1 MPESEVATGE
11 GFDIIDDI
19 IEKLWDLPPPP
30 PPPPVRT
37 QAAGTGDLDDVVH
50 ALSAWSQTANTLKSV
65 SSARHV
71 PVDAKPCPPKPTA
84 AVPVGSAEY
93 LRLPKSEVA
102 FKFAT
107 GPDNPYMAPEME
119 VAHSNLAGLSGVR
132 LPVAAAFAGCWCLR
146 CLSLLLP
153 AEVSDVRA
161 TELARVGSAKYLRLL
176 RCRKVGTGPGF
187 RIIEKLQA
195 LPAFAAATGS
205 STPDNAYMAPEI
217 EVAQPVGFP
226 APKGSVAQHN

>member
-1 MPESEVATGE
+1 MSDGDQQVHPPGIHPDELHARLMGESLDRPGLWAPCDGRATESARVGSNLAAEVSDGSADYIRLPESEVATGE

-107 GPDNPYMAPEME
+107 GPDNPYLAPEME
-119 VAHSNLAGLSGVR
+119 V
-132 LPVAAAFAGCWCLR
+132 
-146 CLSLLLP
+146 
-153 AEVSDVRA
+153 
-161 TELARVGSAKYLRLL
+161 
-176 RCRKVGTGPGF
+176 
-187 RIIEKLQA
+187 
-195 LPAFAAATGS
+195 
-205 STPDNAYMAPEI
+205 
-217 EVAQPVGFP
+217 GFP
-226 APKGSVAQHN
+226 APRGSVAQST